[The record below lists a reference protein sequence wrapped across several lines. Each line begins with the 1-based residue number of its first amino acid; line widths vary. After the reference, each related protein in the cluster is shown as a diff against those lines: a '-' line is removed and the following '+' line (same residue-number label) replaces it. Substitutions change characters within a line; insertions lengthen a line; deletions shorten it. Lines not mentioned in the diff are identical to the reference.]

1 MQLKDYI
8 DRPERIE
15 PELLKLYDRLSN
27 FAGLT
32 ALVSDRIYPQR
43 ATSDALPY
51 VVFDVIDREASY
63 DQAGYADYNK
73 LLVEISSC
81 GVLIAQCD
89 SVAKQVFAAL
99 NIINTQIGAVG
110 DKEELCA
117 TYLLSESNNFF
128 LFDGS
133 QDGVREITQTYQIT
147 YLEA

>member
-1 MQLKDYI
+1 MRTQ
-8 DRPERIE
+8 
-15 PELLKLYDRLSN
+15 LYDRLSN

-32 ALVSDRIYPQR
+32 ALVGDKIYPQR
-43 ATSDALPY
+43 VPTSDALPY

-81 GVLIAQCD
+81 GVSIAQCD

-99 NIINTQIGAVG
+99 NIINTEIGATG

-117 TYLLSESNNFF
+117 AYLLSESDNFF